1 MKIQTYLVIT
11 LFCYYPAEIFP
22 QSNQGIHLN
31 VSGAG
36 DAQHHIVNRLN
47 ALSTGNE
54 FPLILHHKLQL
65 ASTQPDE
72 RGL

>member
-11 LFCYYPAEIFP
+11 LFCYYLAEIFP

-36 DAQHHIVNRLN
+36 DPQHHIVNRLN